1 VRVVE
6 VFEGDIAYDAPMLV
20 QGLVARGL
28 QVEVVCPPAAASVFE
43 GTGGKVIPLTVGGIG
58 ALAGLRRLLRGEPA
72 GEQAA
77 DHVAHAH
84 GLRAGVAVSLA
95 RTGGLPFVLTLADR
109 VSGSRTAGLVGRA
122 VIRAVFPAAAAV
134 LAPTQDL
141 VEAAQRLGA
150 REVRLLEPVPPEPG
164 PVAYSAEQVREELAL
179 PAGRP
184 IVLAQ
189 ARLHE
194 DSRLDVLV
202 GAATGW
208 RRLAEVVLV
217 GTGPAYRELVAQAT
231 IARAPVTF
239 AGDRASFA
247 PAGAQAQAGATL
259 EDLLAAATVAVV
271 TDPRA
276 RPELA
281 LRAAR
286 AGVALVVPTA
296 GTVADLFG
304 TEAVV
309 TVPVGDVDALDEA
322 VRALLAEDR
331 AGLVARAR
339 ARLASLPDAAT
350 VADELIG
357 LYERVSLATPAERIG
372 DVDTPAGPR

>member
-1 VRVVE
+1 V
-6 VFEGDIAYDAPMLV
+6 
-20 QGLVARGL
+20 
-28 QVEVVCPPAAASVFE
+28 
-43 GTGGKVIPLTVGGIG
+43 
-58 ALAGLRRLLRGEPA
+58 
-72 GEQAA
+72 
-77 DHVAHAH
+77 
-84 GLRAGVAVSLA
+84 
-95 RTGGLPFVLTLADR
+95 
-109 VSGSRTAGLVGRA
+109 
-122 VIRAVFPAAAAV
+122 V

-150 REVRLLEPVPPEPG
+150 RDVRLQEPVAPEPG
-164 PVAYSAEQVREELAL
+164 TVTCSAEQVREELAL

-208 RRLAEVVLV
+208 RRVAEVVLV

-239 AGDRASFA
+239 AGDRAAVA
-247 PAGAQAQAGATL
+247 PTSGPQAAGATL

-276 RPELA
+276 RPEFA

-286 AGVALVVPTA
+286 AGVALVVPE
-296 GTVADLFG
+296 GSVVADVFG
-304 TEAVV
+304 IQAVV
-309 TVPVGDVDALDEA
+309 TVPVGEVDALDEA
-322 VRALLAEDR
+322 VRTLLAG
-331 AGLVARAR
+331 AGAGAGVVAAAR
-339 ARLASLPDAAT
+339 ARLAALPDTAA
-350 VADELIG
+350 VAAELAR
-357 LYERVSLATPAERIG
+357 LYERVSLATPAERFG
-372 DVDTPAGPR
+372 GADTPAGPR